1 MELDSPDL
9 TKGPPDKLGHSI
21 KWFSPGDVVAARC
34 CGQEW
39 TGEDR
44 PTDQSL

>member
-1 MELDSPDL
+1 MKLDSPDL

-21 KWFSPGDVVAARC
+21 KWFSPGNVVAAGC